1 MYRFSVLRSFIPA
14 FFFFMLFASAFGQQ
28 RAAVPDISMPTL
40 GGETWSLNEERGNV
54 VVLNFWA
61 TWCEPCRTEVPY
73 LVKLRREFGGKGL
86 EVAGVTLDED
96 PKIVEKFAAE
106 FKVDYPILV
115 PPAGSPWTKLENT
128 PTTLLIDREGRLAG
142 KYIGAVPEEELRRD
156 VEKLLA
162 EPQPN

>member
-1 MYRFSVLRSFIPA
+1 
-14 FFFFMLFASAFGQQ
+14 
-28 RAAVPDISMPTL
+28 MPTL
-40 GGETWSLNEERGNV
+40 DGKTWSLSEQRGKV

-73 LVKLRREFGGKGL
+73 LIKLRSELGGKGL
-86 EVAGVTLDED
+86 DVAGITLDED
-96 PKIVEKFAAE
+96 VKIVEKFAAE
-106 FKVDYPILV
+106 YRVGYPILI

-142 KYIGAVPEEELRRD
+142 KYIGAVPEAELRRD

-162 EPQPN
+162 EPRPN